1 MKKIYSILLVPIAL
15 ILFSGCSKDI
25 FKNYDDRIDGTW
37 RLDDVDRIG
46 IGSTS
51 LTFTEGRFIFTPA
64 GKLEYTDRFGGLYQG
79 SWDIRKHNVQGNCNT
94 DNDGNRQC
102 DDRSV
107 RSLQI
112 TAIDFQS
119 RDVKSEYF
127 DEIVFTG
134 TNTFKAYIYLS
145 SRTYVFRFRRE

>member
-1 MKKIYSILLVPIAL
+1 MKKIYLAILVPL
-15 ILFSGCSKDI
+15 TFILFSGCSKDI
-25 FKNYDDRIDGTW
+25 FKNYEDRIEGVW
-37 RLDDVDRIG
+37 KLDDVDRIG
-46 IGSTS
+46 IGSSS
-51 LTFTEGRFIFTPA
+51 LTFTEGRFIFSEP

-79 SWDIRKHNVQGNCNT
+79 SWEMRRHNIPGDCNT
-94 DNDGNRQC
+94 DNNGNRQC
-102 DDRSV
+102 DDRNV

-112 TAIDFQS
+112 TAIDFQT

-145 SRTYVFRFRRE
+145 SRTYVFRFSRE